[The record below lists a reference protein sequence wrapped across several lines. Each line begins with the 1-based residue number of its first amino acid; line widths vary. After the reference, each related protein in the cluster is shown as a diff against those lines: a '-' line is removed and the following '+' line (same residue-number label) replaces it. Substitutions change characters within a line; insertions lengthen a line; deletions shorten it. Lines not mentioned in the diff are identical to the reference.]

1 MDGFEERTGLRYF
14 LLMVILMESHRM
26 MIMKV
31 RTVKN
36 GFMKEGMT
44 LTPAEEEQVREGEEI
59 KVNKVEEMTNNREEV
74 EFNIRRKIVDHR
86 KRQLDR
92 ANRNL
97 ENQGRSKKQNS

>member
-44 LTPAEEEQVREGEEI
+44 LTQVEEEQVREEEKI
-59 KVNKVEEMTNNREEV
+59 KVNKVEGMINIREEEEV
-74 EFNIRRKIVDHR
+74 NIRRRTVDRRIHQLVKILRKLESRGLLR
-86 KRQLDR
+86 KR
-92 ANRNL
+92 
-97 ENQGRSKKQNS
+97 SS